1 MFWAKIYF
9 MEKDKIAENILNV
22 RLEHGL
28 NQKQFGEKLGFS
40 QRSVSHWENG
50 DRVPTIEVIRK
61 ISKLFD
67 ITYEELIDG

>member
-1 MFWAKIYF
+1 